1 MEATVAAAGNE
12 EAVQAWNGVLFER
25 FKEYR
30 HIFTTGLGAH
40 SDAAMALHPLPVG
53 GRAVDIGCGFGDT
66 TQQLGKLV
74 GPEGEAVGIDAAPN
88 FIELANREAQEAG
101 ATNVRFEVCDPQA
114 SALEGEPFDYA
125 FSRMGVMF
133 FGNPVAAMRNVAK
146 MLKPGGEICWC
157 VWRPKIEN
165 PWTARAEE
173 IVLEFIDHPDPE
185 DSDEPTCGPG
195 PFSMGNPNTVSNQL
209 EIAGFED
216 ITFHRS
222 DKPIT
227 VGGDVEEALKVV
239 TSLGPAG
246 EILRLAGD
254 KADPFRPQIEE
265 KLREMYVD
273 YTDPDG
279 AVRAP
284 ASVWIISARVPD

>member
-1 MEATVAAAGNE
+1 MESTTVAVGNE
-12 EAVQAWNGVLFER
+12 EAVEAWNGVLFDR
-25 FKEYR
+25 FKQYR

-40 SDAAMALHPLPVG
+40 SDAAMALHPPPVG
-53 GRAVDIGCGFGDT
+53 GRVIDVGCGFGDT
-66 TQQLGKLV
+66 TQQLAKLV

-88 FIELANREAQEAG
+88 FIEASIQEAEEAG
-101 ATNVRFEVCDPQA
+101 VENVRFEVCDPQA
-114 SALEGEPFDYA
+114 TALDEKFDYA

-133 FGNPVAAMRNVAK
+133 FGNPVVAYRNVRS

-157 VWRPKIEN
+157 VWRPKVEN

-173 IVLEFIDHPDPE
+173 IVLQFMEHPDPE

-209 EIAGFED
+209 TIAGFED
-216 ITFHRS
+216 VSFYRS

-227 VGGDVEEALKVV
+227 VGHDVEEALAVV
-239 TSLGPAG
+239 KSLGPAA
-246 EILRLAGD
+246 EILRLAGE
-254 KADPFRPQIEE
+254 KADPFRAQIDE
-265 KLREMYVD
+265 KLREMYVE

-284 ASVWIISARVPD
+284 ASVWIISARAAAG